1 MAVSGHLTDS
11 GNSGGRTD
19 VLWSSRPHPPTV
31 ASSAGSLPAA
41 DVRTYFLL
49 MGLFVFLCVPL
60 IVRGSAVPAWAAG
73 VRV

>member
-1 MAVSGHLTDS
+1 
-11 GNSGGRTD
+11 
-19 VLWSSRPHPPTV
+19 
-31 ASSAGSLPAA
+31 
-41 DVRTYFLL
+41 VRTYFLL

>member
-1 MAVSGHLTDS
+1 M
-11 GNSGGRTD
+11 
-19 VLWSSRPHPPTV
+19 LWSSRPHPPTV